1 MRIVILGVC
10 ATLVVLVFGA
20 MLIAIWKSRR
30 SSDMRFHHSSA
41 VEVAWAVIPCLMFVA
56 CTVPAV
62 KLIIA
67 SASRLP

>member
-10 ATLVVLVFGA
+10 AVLAVLVFGA
-20 MLIAIWKSRR
+20 MLAAIWKSRR
-30 SSDMRFHHSSA
+30 SSDTRFHRNAA
-41 VEVAWAVIPCLMFVA
+41 VEVAWAAIPCVMFVA

>member
-10 ATLVVLVFGA
+10 AILAVLVFGA
-20 MLIAIWKSRR
+20 MLVNIWKSRR
-30 SSDMRFHHSSA
+30 SSDTHFHRSAA
-41 VEVAWAVIPCLMFVA
+41 VEAAWAVIPCVMFVA